1 MRVTDRATA
10 LASARLRDHIGVM
23 GKDQHIRYKVA
34 RTVEQLCGF
43 LDISVAR
50 VLQRMGRPADF
61 FEHEVRGVTPTE
73 YFEGWNAML
82 AEADRA
88 DAPLL
93 LGQAYARGP
102 FNPAF
107 FAFTC
112 SPTVSV
118 GLERLALFKPL
129 TGPLHLGLRRRE
141 TGDLHITKGT
151 NMPGLPLPATFAAT
165 ELVFLIEAT
174 RICTGQPVT
183 ARAASLPAPV
193 ACQPEIE
200 AFIGCPVTIGQA
212 ASLTVARAAA
222 DLRLLSS
229 NADQWAQLEPGFRRQ
244 INLQR
249 TGQAITARLRAV
261 LAEMLPA
268 GEAHVNDAARRLYL
282 SARSLQR
289 HLKDEGTT
297 FQAEL
302 NATREALARQY
313 LTSTEL
319 NVEEISYLLAY
330 RDPNSFYRAFQVWT
344 GQTPGTLRSGVGI
357 G

>member
-1 MRVTDRATA
+1 MRSTKRATPLVSDA
-10 LASARLRDHIGVM
+10 EWLHIGAM
-23 GKDQHIRYKVA
+23 SKDTDIRYKVA

-43 LDISVAR
+43 LDIDVGD
-50 VLQRMGRPADF
+50 VLRRMGRPPDF
-61 FEHEVRGVTPTE
+61 FENETRGVSAVE
-73 YFEGWNAML
+73 YFEGWDAML
-82 AEADRA
+82 AQSGRGDV
-88 DAPLL
+88 PLL

-129 TGPLHLGLRRRE
+129 TGPLHLGLSRTE
-141 TGDLHITKGT
+141 SGGLHVNKDT
-151 NMPGLPLPATFAAT
+151 NVPGLALPATFAAT
-165 ELVFLIEAT
+165 ELVFLIEAI
-174 RICTGQPVT
+174 RICTDHNTQAVSAT
-183 ARAASLPAPV
+183 MTAPV
-193 ACQPEIE
+193 RCQTEIE
-200 AFIGCPVTIGQA
+200 AFIGCPISIGGTT
-212 ASLTVARAAA
+212 SLTLSAVDAKR
-222 DLRLLSS
+222 RLLSS

-244 INLQR
+244 MSLQQE
-249 TGQAITARLRAV
+249 GQAVTARLRDV
-261 LAEMLPA
+261 LASMLPA
-268 GEAHVNDAARRLYL
+268 GEAHVNDAARRLHL

-297 FQAEL
+297 YQAEL

-313 LTSTEL
+313 LTSTEM

-344 GQTPGTLRSGVGI
+344 GQTPGALRSAVN
-357 G
+357 